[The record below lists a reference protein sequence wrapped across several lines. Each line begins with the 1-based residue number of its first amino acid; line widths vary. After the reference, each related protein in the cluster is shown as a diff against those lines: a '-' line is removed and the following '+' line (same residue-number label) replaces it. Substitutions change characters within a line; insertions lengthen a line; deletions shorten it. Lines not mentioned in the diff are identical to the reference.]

1 MQTPCTHP
9 PARLFA
15 WFAYDGTLC
24 TACCDCGDVLTGAA
38 RLPSATAQEDTHA
51 RPAHRLD
58 LPDTRRPARGRLEHL
73 VETAQAPAVTRP
85 TADLCDRSVLAMAR

>member
-15 WFAYDGTLC
+15 WFAYDGVGRTDLC

-38 RLPSATAQEDTHA
+38 RLPYATAKPNVV
-51 RPAHRLD
+51 RPQTESAPNRSLAPTD
-58 LPDTRRPARGRLEHL
+58 PVLP
-73 VETAQAPAVTRP
+73 
-85 TADLCDRSVLAMAR
+85 S

>member
-24 TACCDCGDVLTGAA
+24 TACCDCGEVLTGAA
-38 RLPSATAQEDTHA
+38 TDTDA
-51 RPAHRLD
+51 
-58 LPDTRRPARGRLEHL
+58 E
-73 VETAQAPAVTRP
+73 ETAATEQDA
-85 TADLCDRSVLAMAR
+85 

>member
-38 RLPSATAQEDTHA
+38 RPPNATAQPNH
-51 RPAHRLD
+51 RSPAPNRSLAPTD
-58 LPDTRRPARGRLEHL
+58 PVLP
-73 VETAQAPAVTRP
+73 
-85 TADLCDRSVLAMAR
+85 S

>member
-38 RLPSATAQEDTHA
+38 RLPCATAKPNDSLAPNRSSAPNDSLAPNRSLAPTDPI
-51 RPAHRLD
+51 RP
-58 LPDTRRPARGRLEHL
+58 
-73 VETAQAPAVTRP
+73 
-85 TADLCDRSVLAMAR
+85 S

>member
-38 RLPSATAQEDTHA
+38 RLPNATAKPNGSSAPNDSSAPNRSLAPTD
-51 RPAHRLD
+51 PV
-58 LPDTRRPARGRLEHL
+58 LP
-73 VETAQAPAVTRP
+73 
-85 TADLCDRSVLAMAR
+85 S

>member
-15 WFAYDGTLC
+15 WFAYDGVGRTDLC

-38 RLPSATAQEDTHA
+38 RLPCATAKPTELATKFGPKPQFGPD
-51 RPAHRLD
+51 RPCSAKLN
-58 LPDTRRPARGRLEHL
+58 
-73 VETAQAPAVTRP
+73 
-85 TADLCDRSVLAMAR
+85 SVQP

>member
-15 WFAYDGTLC
+15 WFAYDGVGRTDLC

-38 RLPSATAQEDTHA
+38 RLPPPGSSGARGPNATAKPNRSSAPNDSLASNGSLAPTD
-51 RPAHRLD
+51 PV
-58 LPDTRRPARGRLEHL
+58 LP
-73 VETAQAPAVTRP
+73 
-85 TADLCDRSVLAMAR
+85 S

>member
-24 TACCDCGDVLTGAA
+24 MACCDCGNVLTGAA
-38 RLPSATAQEDTHA
+38 RLPATAKPNDSSAPNGSSASNRSLAPNTPALPQEMH
-51 RPAHRLD
+51 PC
-58 LPDTRRPARGRLEHL
+58 PARS
-73 VETAQAPAVTRP
+73 QP
-85 TADLCDRSVLAMAR
+85 

>member
-15 WFAYDGTLC
+15 WFAYDGVGRTDLC

-38 RLPSATAQEDTHA
+38 RLPNATAKPNHSSA
-51 RPAHRLD
+51 PNRSPAPNRSLAPTD
-58 LPDTRRPARGRLEHL
+58 PVLP
-73 VETAQAPAVTRP
+73 
-85 TADLCDRSVLAMAR
+85 S